1 MFDILTLIPGR
12 KRHTPSGWTS
22 FNAICCGHRG
32 HTPDKRSRGGIILE
46 GPNWKYHCFN
56 CGFKCGFM
64 LGRSIS
70 EPTRALLSWC
80 GVDNN
85 QIMRWNLESL
95 QQKDLLDFTQ
105 YKKISNKLSF
115 KHKDLPKDYVPLDI
129 TNEEHERYVK
139 YLEGRKVDLSKYKFY
154 VNPKGVLR
162 HKHGIVVPYYY
173 KSKIVGNTIRFLD
186 TNSPKYINTQQPGYV
201 FNYDNQKP
209 DYSVCIVTE
218 GIFDAIAIDGLAVMH
233 DDINEDQAR
242 MIANLNRR
250 VIVVPDFDKTGMK
263 LIDRALELGYQVSLP
278 PWEPGVKDVND
289 AVIKY
294 GKLPTLL
301 AILQNATMSKI
312 KIELRKKQ
320 IVKGI

>member
-12 KRHTPSGWTS
+12 KRRTPSGWTS

-32 HTPDKRSRGGIILE
+32 HTPDRRGRGGIHIE
-46 GPNWKYHCFN
+46 GTNWSYHCFN
-56 CGFKCGFM
+56 CGFKCGFV
-64 LGRSIS
+64 LGKSIS
-70 EPTRALLSWC
+70 EPTRVLLSWC

-105 YKKISNKLSF
+105 QRKISNKLSF
-115 KHKDLPKDYVPLDI
+115 KHKDLPENFVPLDI
-129 TNEEHERYVK
+129 TNVNHEHYTK
-139 YLEGRKVDLSKYKFY
+139 YLQSRKVDLSKYKFF
-154 VNPKGVLR
+154 VNPDGMLR
-162 HKHGIVVPYYY
+162 KKHGIVVPYYY
-173 KSKIVGNTIRFLD
+173 KGKIVGNTTRFID
-186 TNSPKYINTQQPGYV
+186 NKIPKYLNDQQPGYV
-201 FNYDNQKP
+201 FNFDNQQP
-209 DYSVCIVTE
+209 ENSVCIVTE

-233 DDINEDQAR
+233 DTISDDQAR
-242 MIANLNRR
+242 MITNLNRR
-250 VIVVPDFDKTGMK
+250 VIVVPDFDKTGLGM
-263 LIDRALELGYQVSLP
+263 IDRALELGYHVSLP
-278 PWEPGVKDVND
+278 PWEQGVKDVND

-312 KIELRKKQ
+312 KLELRKKQ